1 MLEKA
6 KHKRRVA
13 VTKKVALPYLAPVIK
28 GIITDICME
37 EAELMEKKKD
47 LKNEIKE
54 LEKFG

>member
-37 EAELMEKKKD
+37 EAELME
-47 LKNEIKE
+47 
-54 LEKFG
+54 